1 MDKRAWLLGGALS
14 VVALGAASLAGAQAG
29 NDANAAG
36 AKAYADNCA
45 TCHGAGLQGGE
56 GPALAGEQF
65 LASWGGHNAGELLS
79 FIKSAMPPSNPG
91 GLDAKTYVA
100 ITRFILARNG
110 ADTAL
115 DLAAA
120 APAQLSAV
128 VLPLKAPAVGSAG
141 FSGEA
146 VGGLS
151 TMTKPPPPPP
161 RPNRFAGYTPVTEA
175 MLDDPKPQNWLT
187 WRRSHTG
194 RGYSPLT
201 QITAA
206 NVGQLRLAWA
216 LPLPNGDNMAEPL
229 VRDGVL
235 YAFGFGDE
243 VYAVDAADGHILW
256 RYQRDL
262 PKDARPQGKKTLA
275 LYGDKVIAA
284 TSDLHLVALDARSG
298 KAVWDSPIPHQD
310 GLNNP
315 GGPLA
320 ADGVIIQGLTGQAKG
335 GSLIAG
341 FDAATG
347 KQLWTFHTIPSPGEP
362 GGDTWNGLPQ
372 DQRSGGSSWTS
383 GTYDAK
389 TGVALYGVSPT
400 YDTKPLRFLK
410 PGQNNDA
417 LYTDATIALDPHTG
431 KLRWYYQHMQ
441 NDQWDFDWVFDRVI
455 GDLDVNGQH
464 HRTIMTS
471 GKEGLFDVLDA
482 DTGKYLK
489 TVDLGIQNFVQSIDP
504 KTGIKT
510 IKPDLIP
517 DGTRSIFVCPHG
529 GGGRNWFGTSFV
541 EQSKRLFVVARDTCE
556 ELRPTKGQG
565 LLSTGVDAVYAAP
578 PHSDGKYGTLRALDM
593 QTGKIAW
600 EHRQRAL
607 FDTGVL
613 TTAGGVLFA
622 GSMDRQVQ
630 AFDQA
635 SGKVLWS
642 AGLAGVPNAAPIS
655 FAVDGKQYVAFV
667 TGYGNPSSYGIAE
680 LNPEIQRPPVN
691 SAAIY
696 VFALPDRSGG

>member
-1 MDKRAWLLGGALS
+1 MNLRILSLGS
-14 VVALGAASLAGAQAG
+14 VLGIAALGAASLAGAQG
-29 NDANAAG
+29 GGANAAG
-36 AKAYADNCA
+36 AQAYADNCA
-45 TCHGAGLQGGE
+45 TCHGASLQGGGE
-56 GPALAGEQF
+56 GPALSGGVF
-65 LASWGGHNAGELLS
+65 LNSWGGRNAGELLK
-79 FIKSAMPPSNPG
+79 FIKTNMPPSDVG
-91 GLDAKTYVA
+91 GLDDATYASIAGYMLAK
-100 ITRFILARNG
+100 NG
-110 ADTAL
+110 VQTGN
-115 DLAAA
+115 LAAA
-120 APAQLSAV
+120 STKQLADI
-128 VLPLKAPAVGSAG
+128 VLPLKPPAVGSAG

-151 TMTKPPPPPP
+151 TMTKAPPPPP

-175 MLDDPKPQNWLT
+175 MLDNPAPGNWLT
-187 WRRSHTG
+187 WRRSHKG
-194 RGYSPLT
+194 LGYSPLD
-201 QITAA
+201 QITKA
-206 NVGQLRLAWA
+206 NVGNLHLAWA
-216 LPLPNGDNMAEPL
+216 LPLPNGDDMAEPL
-229 VRDGVL
+229 VRNGVL

-262 PKDARPQGKKTLA
+262 PRDVRKQSKKTIA
-275 LYGDKVIAA
+275 LYGDKLYVA
-284 TSDLHLVALDARSG
+284 TSDLHIVALDARTG
-298 KAVWDSPIPHQD
+298 KLVWDSPIPHQP

-341 FDAATG
+341 FDAETG
-347 KQLWTFHTIPSPGEP
+347 KHLWTFHTIPSPGEP

-400 YDTKPLRFLK
+400 YDTKPLRFRK
-410 PGQNNDA
+410 PGENNDA
-417 LYTDATIALDPHTG
+417 LFTDATIALDPHTG

-455 GDLDVNGQH
+455 GKLDVNGKN
-464 HRTIMTS
+464 HRVIMTS

-489 TVDLGIQNFVQSIDP
+489 TVDLGIQNFVTSIDP

-510 IKPDLIP
+510 INPALIP
-517 DGTRSIFVCPHG
+517 DGTHSIFVCPHG

-541 EQSKRLFVVARDTCE
+541 QQSHRLFVVARDTCE
-556 ELRPTKGQG
+556 ELRPTKGKG

-578 PHSDGKYGTLRALDM
+578 PHSDGKYGMLRALDM
-593 QTGKIAW
+593 ETGKIAW
-600 EHRQRAL
+600 QHRQRAI
-607 FDTGVL
+607 FDTSVL

-622 GSMDRQVQ
+622 GGMDRQVK

-635 SGKVLWS
+635 TGKVLWS
-642 AGLAGVPNAAPIS
+642 AGLAGVPNASPIS
-655 FAVDGKQYVAFV
+655 FAVDGKQYVAFI

-680 LNPEIQRPPVN
+680 LNPEIQLPPVN
-691 SAAIY
+691 SSAIY
-696 VFALPDRSGG
+696 VFALPDKGE